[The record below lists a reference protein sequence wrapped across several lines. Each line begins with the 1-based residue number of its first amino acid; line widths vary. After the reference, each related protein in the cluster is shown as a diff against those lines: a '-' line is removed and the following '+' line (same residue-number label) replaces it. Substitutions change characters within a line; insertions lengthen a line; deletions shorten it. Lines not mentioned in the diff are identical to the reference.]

1 MIGLTLEKTGD
12 NDGPLDD
19 KNVQSKDINILYQG
33 LQSLAAILLEKEKIK
48 LFYAYSAAQ
57 ISFSFFSLGFR
68 TVLSQTE
75 PEEAT
80 CYQHVRPGK
89 VIQHTSVITK
99 HFKTVQRFF
108 LLLLFFPSLIA
119 TFVILSTN

>member
-48 LFYAYSAAQ
+48 LFYAYSAPQ
-57 ISFSFFSLGFR
+57 IFFFFFFGLLGCFDAGQSDGVGGEVESRVRAKQNQRRQRAIR
-68 TVLSQTE
+68 TSGLE
-75 PEEAT
+75 
-80 CYQHVRPGK
+80 
-89 VIQHTSVITK
+89 
-99 HFKTVQRFF
+99 
-108 LLLLFFPSLIA
+108 
-119 TFVILSTN
+119 N

>member
-19 KNVQSKDINILYQG
+19 KNVQSKDINILDQG

-57 ISFSFFSLGFR
+57 ISFSFFLWAFG
-68 TVLSQTE
+68 
-75 PEEAT
+75 
-80 CYQHVRPGK
+80 
-89 VIQHTSVITK
+89 
-99 HFKTVQRFF
+99 
-108 LLLLFFPSLIA
+108 LF
-119 TFVILSTN
+119 